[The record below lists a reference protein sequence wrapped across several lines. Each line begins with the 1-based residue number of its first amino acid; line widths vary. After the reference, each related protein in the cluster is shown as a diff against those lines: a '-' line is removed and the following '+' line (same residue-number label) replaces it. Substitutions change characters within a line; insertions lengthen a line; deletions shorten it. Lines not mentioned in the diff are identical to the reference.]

1 MQRNGY
7 PLNRVQLILS
17 KMPHRFA
24 LRDFVKVYRAA
35 YGHKNSS
42 GQIGWPALIVS
53 RLVEAGCAPVP
64 VKGRKTA
71 GLDLVIKKQPA
82 NADPMPPKVQPA
94 PVLDEAETLERE
106 IRELEDA
113 IKRRQEQQRV
123 ISLRARVAELRQ
135 QLALFNEPATA
146 TQ

>member
-1 MQRNGY
+1 MQSNGY
-7 PLNRVQLILS
+7 PLSRVRMILD
-17 KMPHRFA
+17 KMPNRFA
-24 LRDFVKVYRAA
+24 LRDFVKVYQAA
-35 YGHKNSS
+35 YGHKGSN
-42 GQIGWPALIVS
+42 GQVNWPGLIAS

-82 NADPMPPKVQPA
+82 NADQKPANVQPA

-106 IRELEDA
+106 IRELEEA
-113 IKRRQEQQRV
+113 IKRRQEQRRV
-123 ISLRARVAELRQ
+123 IALRARVAELRQ

>member
-7 PLNRVQLILS
+7 PLNRVQLILD
-17 KMPHRFA
+17 KMPHRFV
-24 LRDFVKVYRAA
+24 LRDFVKVYQAA
-35 YGHKNSS
+35 YGHKGSN
-42 GQIGWPALIVS
+42 GQINWPGLIAS

-71 GLDLVIKKQPA
+71 GLDLVIKKHPA
-82 NADPMPPKVQPA
+82 NADPMPPKAQPA

-135 QLALFNEPATA
+135 QLALFNEPSTA
-146 TQ
+146 TH